1 MTEKINKS
9 EITRI
14 VSAPGKV
21 LLAGGYIV
29 LDPNYTGLVF
39 GLSARIHVVAQA
51 VNPHPEGSN
60 RILVDSPQF
69 DLDAWW
75 YEYGSVPENGGIKV
89 TETHAEGS
97 DPSSLRPNSRNHFV
111 ETTLNYVLSYISHK
125 TNDSVTITPAR
136 FSIVADNDYY
146 SSSGTSTVSNS
157 RFKHLGTTISK
168 ANKTGLGSSAALVTS
183 LTGAILTH
191 YLPASRFSLSNPA
204 DLLTLHNLAQAAH
217 CAAQGKIGSGFDV
230 ASAVYGSCIYRRFSP
245 SLLKSIPAPGT
256 AGFASAVAETVH
268 KEWDHRTDKD
278 STALPRGYA
287 IRMVD
292 VTGGTQTVSMVKS
305 VNAWRDGNPDESGKL
320 FGELQKCVEGLA
332 RALKENKGEG
342 EIGRAMRPVREL
354 MKRIGDLSGT
364 PIEPESQTKMLD
376 ALEGVEGVVG
386 SVVPG
391 AGGYDAAAIL
401 VRDDEETINRVEKF
415 LEGWSE
421 NEGVKAKLLSVLGET
436 EGVRVEDSAT
446 FRW

>member
-1 MTEKINKS
+1 MTDKINKDK
-9 EITRI
+9 ITHI

-39 GLSARIHVVAQA
+39 GLSARIHVVAQDVVSSSSSA
-51 VNPHPEGSN
+51 SSSE
-60 RILVDSPQF
+60 ILVDSPQF
-69 DLDAWW
+69 DIDSWSYT
-75 YEYGSVPENGGIKV
+75 YESIPENGGIKV
-89 TETHAEGS
+89 TQV
-97 DPSSLRPNSRNHFV
+97 SSPTNKNHFV
-111 ETTLNYVLSYISHK
+111 ETTLNYVLSYITQHHPNVSIK
-125 TNDSVTITPAR
+125 PSR

-146 SSSGTSTVSNS
+146 SSTTPTTSSSS
-157 RFKHLGTTISK
+157 RFKPLGQTISK

-191 YLPASRFSLSNPA
+191 YLPSSLFSLSNPYSRLA
-204 DLLTLHNLAQAAH
+204 LHNLAQAVH

-245 SLLKSIPAPGT
+245 SILKAIPQPGT
-256 AGFASAVAETVH
+256 PGFAKAVEETIH
-268 KEWDHRTDKD
+268 GEWDHKTEKDK
-278 STALPRGYA
+278 TAIPEGYA

-305 VNAWRDGNPDESGKL
+305 VNAWREANKEESDEL
-320 FGELQKCVEGLA
+320 FGELQGCVEGLA
-332 RALKENKGEG
+332 AALKEGEEG
-342 EIGRAMRPVREL
+342 GIKKAMKPVREI
-354 MKRIGDLSGT
+354 MKKIGDLSGT

-401 VRDDEETINRVEKF
+401 VRDEQDKGTIKRVEKF

-421 NEGVKAKLLSVLGET
+421 KKGVKAKLLDVLGET
-436 EGVRVEDSAT
+436 EGVRVEDLKT